1 MSWDWTLLYFFIST
15 FICFAQKEHV
25 KEQTFILLIARMKIN
40 QIPYVILQVTS
51 QFSYKSCITVQFHDA
66 KFLWNFLAETY
77 TLDKNIASKCNF
89 SDF

>member
-1 MSWDWTLLYFFIST
+1 
-15 FICFAQKEHV
+15 
-25 KEQTFILLIARMKIN
+25 MKIN

-51 QFSYKSCITVQFHDA
+51 QFSYKFCITVQFHDT
-66 KFLWNFLAETY
+66 KFLWNFLAQTY